1 MQFWER
7 RVVMSNLM
15 ELETVSLYKLF
26 LQMQDGLIQVPI
38 FQRQY
43 AWQERHILDLFV
55 SISEGFP
62 IGVII
67 LANDNNN
74 YPLKNIN
81 ESFFPK
87 PNKTK
92 SNYYRHYLVIDGV
105 QRLSTLYNCFN
116 GKNEKFNV
124 WYDLMADR
132 FSMGKQPS
140 DTSVLLSSLFDQKEY
155 FNTIQRIGSVNS
167 DLLHVLDNFYYK
179 IKDFTLPIYKIND
192 IDNAK
197 LSSLFEVINVS
208 GARLTKE
215 DLELAKKYS
224 K

>member
-1 MQFWER
+1 
-7 RVVMSNLM
+7 MSNLM

-132 FSMGKQPS
+132 FSMGRQPS

>member
-1 MQFWER
+1 
-7 RVVMSNLM
+7 MSNLM

-43 AWQERHILDLFV
+43 AWQEHHILDLFV

-132 FSMGKQPS
+132 FSMGRQPS

-208 GARLTKE
+208 GARLTEE

>member
-1 MQFWER
+1 
-7 RVVMSNLM
+7 MSNLM

-132 FSMGKQPS
+132 FSMGRQPN

>member
-1 MQFWER
+1 
-7 RVVMSNLM
+7 MSNLM

-67 LANDNNN
+67 LANDNDN

-132 FSMGKQPS
+132 FSMGRQPS

-167 DLLHVLDNFYYK
+167 DLLHVLDSFYYK

>member
-1 MQFWER
+1 
-7 RVVMSNLM
+7 MSNLM

-87 PNKTK
+87 PNRTK

-132 FSMGKQPS
+132 FSMGRQPG

-167 DLLHVLDNFYYK
+167 DLLHALDNFYYK

>member
-1 MQFWER
+1 
-7 RVVMSNLM
+7 MSNLM

>member
-1 MQFWER
+1 
-7 RVVMSNLM
+7 MSNLM

-132 FSMGKQPS
+132 FSMGRQPS

-167 DLLHVLDNFYYK
+167 DLMHVLDNFYYK